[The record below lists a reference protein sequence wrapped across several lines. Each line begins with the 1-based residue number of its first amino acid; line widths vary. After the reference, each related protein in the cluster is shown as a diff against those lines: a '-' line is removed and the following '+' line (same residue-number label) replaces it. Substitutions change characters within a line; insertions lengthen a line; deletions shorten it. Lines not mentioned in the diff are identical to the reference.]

1 MARTTHV
8 VKRKSQPQGPLRLFA
23 TTEAGLEDILIAELK
38 KIGVRGIV
46 KAVRGVA
53 FSGDLATVYKANLW
67 LRTAGRVLI
76 ELAVFEAP
84 NRDALYEG
92 ASRIPWQD
100 HLSLNNTLAV
110 DAVSNRSQMNHTQFI
125 SQVVKDAIVDNFRS
139 RTGQRPNVDSKN
151 PDLRI
156 NARLL
161 EDRCTLSM
169 DTSGQRL
176 HRRGYRPQFGVV
188 APLKENLAAGILLQ
202 SGYDGSRP
210 LIDPMC
216 GSGTLLIEGALIAR
230 NIAPGLLG
238 RSFGFT
244 HHPSFDKRLWNN
256 IVSEAKAASIK
267 DAPCVISGSDLSQ
280 DAVRTAM
287 AAVQGAGVDDSIR
300 LRKADFTD
308 LRVHSGGMV
317 VTNPPYG
324 ERLGEIEQLADLYA
338 TLGDVLKRR
347 CRGMTAHILTSSK
360 FLSGRIGLRSKRRS
374 TLWNGAMECRLL
386 HFEIY

>member
-1 MARTTHV
+1 MTRTTHV
-8 VKRKSQPQGPLRLFA
+8 VKRKSKAQGPLKLFA
-23 TTEAGLEDILIAELK
+23 TTEAGLEENLVAELK
-38 KIGVRGIV
+38 KIGARGIV
-46 KAVRGVA
+46 KAVRGAA
-53 FSGDLATVYKANLW
+53 FTGDLTTVYKANLW

-84 NRDALYEG
+84 NREALYEG
-92 ASRIPWQD
+92 ARRIPWQD

-110 DAVSNRSQMNHTQFI
+110 DAVSNRSKMNHTQFI

-139 RTGQRPNVDSKN
+139 RTGKRPNVDSKN
-151 PDLRI
+151 PDLKI

-161 EDRCTLSM
+161 EDRCTLSV

-176 HRRGYRPQFGVV
+176 HRRGYRPLFGVV

-210 LIDPMC
+210 LVDPMC

-244 HHPSFDKRLWNN
+244 HHPSFDKRLWQN
-256 IVSEAKAASIK
+256 VVAEAKAASIK
-267 DAPCVISGSDLSQ
+267 DAPCVISGSDISQ
-280 DAVRTAM
+280 DAIRTAM
-287 AAVQGAGVDDSIR
+287 AAVQGAGMDDSIR

-308 LRVHSGGMV
+308 LRAHSGGLV
-317 VTNPPYG
+317 VTNPPFG

-338 TLGDVLKRR
+338 DLGNVLKRR
-347 CRGMTAHILTSSK
+347 CVGMTAHILTSSK
-360 FLSGRIGLRSKRRS
+360 FLSGRIGLRPKRRS
-374 TLWNGAMECRLL
+374 MLWNGAMECRLL